1 LSQQSAY
8 PLLIFD
14 NNFHWGYDV
23 EPLEI
28 EGELRM
34 ARTIFDLI
42 KQRVVLFDGG
52 MGTEL
57 IKLGLDK
64 GAGPE
69 SWNAEKPETVKKVHT
84 SYFDAGSDVVLT
96 NSFGGN
102 RIKLSSHG
110 LEDRCYELN
119 VKAAIIANQV
129 KPEGRFVAGSMG
141 PTGKFLKPVGE
152 FSEEEFESAY
162 AEQARGLTDG
172 RVDFLLI
179 ETQYDL
185 REALC
190 ALRGA
195 RKSSHLPIFV
205 TMTFNRTPRGFF
217 TIMGNSVSQC
227 LQELEAHK
235 VPATGAN
242 CTLDS
247 SEMVDLVKVMRQTT
261 PLPLIIQANAG
272 KPVLS
277 PSGEVIYSQGVED
290 YVRFIP
296 EIIKNGANLI
306 GGCCG
311 TNPDYIRRIAEIIKK
326 SKH

>member
-1 LSQQSAY
+1 
-8 PLLIFD
+8 
-14 NNFHWGYDV
+14 
-23 EPLEI
+23 
-28 EGELRM
+28 M
-34 ARTIFDLI
+34 AKTIFDLI
-42 KQRVVLFDGG
+42 KQRIVLLDGG

-64 GAGPE
+64 GACPE
-69 SWNAEKPETVKKVHT
+69 SWNVEKPEIVKKIHK

-110 LEDRCYELN
+110 LEARCYELN
-119 VKAAIIANQV
+119 LKAAVLANQV
-129 KPEGRFVAGSMG
+129 KPEAGFVAGSMG

-185 REALC
+185 REAIC

-205 TMTFNRTPRGFF
+205 TMTFNRNPRGFF
-217 TIMGNSVSQC
+217 TIMGNGVSQC
-227 LQELEAHK
+227 IKELEAQK
-235 VPATGAN
+235 VPAIGAN

-247 SEMVDLVKVMRQTT
+247 SDMADLIKIMRETT
-261 PLPLIIQANAG
+261 PLPLIAQPNAG

-277 PSGEVIYSQGVED
+277 PSGEVTYSQGVED

-311 TNPDYIRRIAEIIKK
+311 TNPDYIKRMAEIINEPR
-326 SKH
+326 H